1 MRADKTAV
9 SIVVA
14 SVLAASVQMT
24 AMVVSIAAEA
34 VEVHS
39 EVNQG

>member
-1 MRADKTAV
+1 MGADKTVV